1 MLPSDTTPHL
11 IRGWR
16 CVRLALH
23 FVWIGL
29 GAALIYPCVSEAR
42 RLSLK
47 QAWSHRI
54 LTLLA
59 VEVDAP
65 VIDAPPG
72 CLVVANHISWL
83 DIFAINAVRPAAFI
97 AKSEVRGWPFIGWL
111 SARNGTIFLV
121 RGSRAH
127 AQEINREID
136 ALLDR
141 AQDVAIF
148 PEGMTTDG
156 THVRPFHGALLQPA
170 IETGRPILPLS
181 LCYCDADGRFS
192 FAPSYAGDITLM
204 QCFSTILAS
213 RKLIARVRAGAVID
227 TVGKSRRELASEAHA
242 EISRQLGYTADPA
255 TSSGRHG
262 T

>member
-1 MLPSDTTPHL
+1 MHRSDKTPYL
-11 IRGWR
+11 LRGWR
-16 CVRLALH
+16 CLRLALH
-23 FVWIGL
+23 FIRIGL
-29 GAALIYPCVSEAR
+29 GSALIYPCVSEPR
-42 RLSLK
+42 RLRLK

-65 VIDAPPG
+65 TIKAPPG
-72 CLVVANHISWL
+72 CLIVANHISWL

-97 AKSEVRGWPFIGWL
+97 SKSEVRRWPFIGWL
-111 SARNGTIFLV
+111 SARNDTIFLV

-141 AQDVAIF
+141 EQDVAIF

-170 IETGRPILPLS
+170 IETGRPILPLALSYADASGCFS
-181 LCYCDADGRFS
+181 L
-192 FAPSYAGDITLM
+192 APSYAGEITLM
-204 QCFSTILAS
+204 QCFSAILAS
-213 RKLIARVRAGAVID
+213 RKLIARVRPGAVIE
-227 TVGKSRRELASEAHA
+227 TIGKSRRELASEAHT
-242 EISRQLGYTADPA
+242 EISRQLGYVAAPA